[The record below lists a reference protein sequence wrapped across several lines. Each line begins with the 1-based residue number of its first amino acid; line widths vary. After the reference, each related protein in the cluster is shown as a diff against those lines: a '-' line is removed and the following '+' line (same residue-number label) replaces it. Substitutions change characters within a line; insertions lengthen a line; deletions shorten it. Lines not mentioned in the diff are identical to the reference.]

1 MSKSHPHPSITERD
15 PLATEKPVIP
25 KDAATGQSATVQSTS
40 GQSTTVQSARLVWRR
55 RISTLSRWLH
65 IYLSM
70 VSFALVFFFAVTG
83 LTLNHA
89 DKFGDQVQTRQ
100 EKGQLDP
107 HWVNSPDTLKIA
119 KLQIVEHLRNKH
131 EIRAAL
137 SDFRIDD
144 QQIGVSFKGPGYA
157 ADAFIDRTTG
167 AYDLTMTSAGFIGV
181 INDLHK
187 GRDTGRV
194 WSAVIDIAAVLM
206 TLVSLTGMVLLLF
219 LRRKRLSGLI
229 VAALGLL
236 VAYIIYKIW
245 VN

>member
-1 MSKSHPHPSITERD
+1 
-15 PLATEKPVIP
+15 LATEKAIIP
-25 KDAATGQSATVQSTS
+25 KDAAS
-40 GQSTTVQSARLVWRR
+40 GQSTTGQAAAGQSTSAKTTRLTWRR
-55 RISTLSRWLH
+55 RLSALSRWLH

-89 DKFGDQVQTRQ
+89 DKFGDQVQTQQ
-100 EKGQLDP
+100 EKGQLDSN
-107 HWVNSPDTLKIA
+107 WVNSPDTLKIA
-119 KLQIVEHLRNKH
+119 KLQIVEYLRNKH
-131 EIRAAL
+131 GIKAAM

-167 AYDLTMTSAGFIGV
+167 AYDLTRTSAGFIGL

-187 GRDTGRV
+187 GRDTGRI
-194 WSAVIDIAAVLM
+194 WSVVIDIAAVLM
-206 TLVSLTGMVLLLF
+206 TLVSLTGMILLLF

-229 VAALGLL
+229 VASLGLL
-236 VAYIIYKIW
+236 VAYVVYKIW
-245 VN
+245 GN

>member
-1 MSKSHPHPSITERD
+1 
-15 PLATEKPVIP
+15 
-25 KDAATGQSATVQSTS
+25 
-40 GQSTTVQSARLVWRR
+40 
-55 RISTLSRWLH
+55 
-65 IYLSM
+65 M

-89 DKFGDQVQTRQ
+89 DKFGDQVHTRQ
-100 EKGQLDP
+100 EKGRLDSQ
-107 HWVNSPDTLKIA
+107 WVNPSDTLKIA
-119 KLQIVEHLRNKH
+119 KLQIVEYLRNTHGIK
-131 EIRAAL
+131 AAM

-157 ADAFIDRTTG
+157 ADAFIDRITG
-167 AYDLTMTSAGFIGV
+167 AYDLTTTSAGFIGV

-194 WSAVIDIAAVLM
+194 WSVVIDVAAVLM

-229 VAALGLL
+229 TAALGLL
-236 VAYIIYKIW
+236 VTYVIYKIW
-245 VN
+245 IN